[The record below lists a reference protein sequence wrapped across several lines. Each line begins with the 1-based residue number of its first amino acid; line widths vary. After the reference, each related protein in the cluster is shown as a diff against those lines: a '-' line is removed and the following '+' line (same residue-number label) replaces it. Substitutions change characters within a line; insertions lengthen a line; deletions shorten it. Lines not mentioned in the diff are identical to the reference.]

1 MKKLLLLLLL
11 LLLLVCLPL
20 ILFLGTTT
28 EASKPIMLELP
39 LPPPPPPSIS
49 VQIKYVDDNNPPI
62 FYIDNN
68 KVDENNLEQ
77 EISNLIKDTE
87 EPGIILHAD
96 YGVDIK
102 HVVKVM
108 DIASRNKYKITL
120 NTTEK

>member
-1 MKKLLLLLLL
+1 MTGMKKLLLL

-28 EASKPIMLELP
+28 EVSKPIMLELP

-62 FYIDNN
+62 FYIDNI

-87 EPGIILHAD
+87 ELGIILHAD
-96 YGVDIK
+96 NRVEIN

-108 DIASRNKYKITL
+108 EIASRNKYKITL